1 MHSSFIAVSQCVT
14 QSRATDLFP
23 AKCLTS
29 MDVPNGVCGY
39 CVQVLT
45 AVLARDQDAAAGVK
59 PGKEAEAAAAAGL
72 AAIAQRLYSLGL
84 LQQLLQML
92 TALGP
97 PPKTKQQ
104 HQRELE
110 EQQQQGQSQQA
121 RQEAAQP
128 PPQHQQPYAGYRAD
142 VLAVLS
148 NLLLGGREV
157 QDALMASGGIELL
170 LTNCNLDESSPMARE
185 WALWG
190 IRNACKDNAA
200 VQGYV
205 AQFQA
210 VDAVQSPELDKMGM
224 QLELDQMTHKLK
236 LSKKQQDTQ

>member
-1 MHSSFIAVSQCVT
+1 MG
-14 QSRATDLFP
+14 
-23 AKCLTS
+23 
-29 MDVPNGVCGY
+29 VPNGVCDHY
-39 CVQVLT
+39 VQVLT

-59 PGKEAEAAAAAGL
+59 PGKDTEAAAAAGL
-72 AAIAQRLYSLGL
+72 AATAQHLHSLGL
-84 LQQLLQML
+84 MQQLLQML
-92 TALGP
+92 TAMGP

-104 HQRELE
+104 QQRELE
-110 EQQQQGQSQQA
+110 EQQQRQQQGQSQQV
-121 RQEAAQP
+121 QQGTEQP
-128 PPQHQQPYAGYRAD
+128 PAQQHQQPYAGYRAD

-148 NLLLGGREV
+148 NLLLGGQQV

-170 LTNCNLDESSPMARE
+170 LNNTNLDESSPMARE

-190 IRNACKDNAA
+190 IRNACKDNAG